1 MPKTNF
7 SGVLVPA
14 VTPFNARLEP
24 DGQLFH
30 ALCRWL
36 LAKGANGLA
45 VFGTTSEANS
55 LSLAERKRLL
65 EGLVESGIDPSV
77 LLPGTGQPALPDAV
91 ELTRHAV
98 SLGCGGVLMLPPFYY
113 KPVSVDGLF
122 AFYSEVI
129 ERVGSSDLGL
139 WLYHIPQM
147 TGVGIPLDLIE
158 RLIKRYP
165 DTVIGIKDS
174 SGDWSN
180 TEAML
185 TRFPGF
191 RIFPSSEGV
200 LLKALRLGAAG
211 CITASGNINVASI
224 RKLIDNWA
232 SPEAEGMQKSV
243 AAIRD
248 IFSSYPLIPAAK
260 AVLSTAL
267 SEPGLA
273 TLRPPLTALTE
284 AQTSELMG
292 RLKDAGHEFAPG
304 HLKDAGSPAIAAA
317 Q

>member
-1 MPKTNF
+1 
-7 SGVLVPA
+7 
-14 VTPFNARLEP
+14 
-24 DGQLFH
+24 
-30 ALCRWL
+30 
-36 LAKGANGLA
+36 
-45 VFGTTSEANS
+45 
-55 LSLAERKRLL
+55 
-65 EGLVESGIDPSV
+65 
-77 LLPGTGQPALPDAV
+77 
-91 ELTRHAV
+91 
-98 SLGCGGVLMLPPFYY
+98 MLPPYYY

-122 AFYSEVI
+122 GFYSEVI

-147 TGVGIPLDLIE
+147 TGVGIPHDLIE

-165 DTVIGIKDS
+165 DTVLGIKDS
-174 SGDWSN
+174 SGDWAN

-211 CITASGNINVASI
+211 CITASGNINAAAI
-224 RKLIDNWA
+224 RSLIDNWTA
-232 SPEAEGMQKSV
+232 PEAETKQKSV

-260 AVLSTAL
+260 TVLAKAL

-273 TLRPPLTALTE
+273 TLRPPLTSLSD
-284 AQTSELMG
+284 AQTDELMS
-292 RLKDAGHEFAPG
+292 RLKDAGHSFGPAKFEDPAPR
-304 HLKDAGSPAIAAA
+304 SVAAA

>member
-1 MPKTNF
+1 MAKSNF

-14 VTPFNARLEP
+14 ITPFDAQLQP
-24 DGQLFH
+24 DAPLYQTV
-30 ALCRWL
+30 CQWL
-36 LAKGANGLA
+36 LAQGANGLA

-55 LSLAERKRLL
+55 LSLSERMRLL
-65 EGLVESGIDPSV
+65 EGLVEGGIDPSL
-77 LLPGTGQPALPDAV
+77 LLPGTGQPALPDTV

-98 SLGCGGVLMLPPFYY
+98 SLGCGGVLMLPPYYY

-129 ERVGSSDLGL
+129 ERVGSSELGL

-147 TGVGIPLDLIE
+147 TGVGIPHDLIE

-165 DTVIGIKDS
+165 DTVLGIKDS

-200 LLKALRLGAAG
+200 LLKALYLGAAG
-211 CITASGNINVASI
+211 CITASGNINAAAI
-224 RKLIDNWA
+224 RSLIDNWT
-232 SPEAEGMQKSV
+232 SPEAETMQKSV
-243 AAIRD
+243 AAVRD
-248 IFSSYPLIPAAK
+248 IVSSYPLIPAVK
-260 AVLSTAL
+260 AVLAKAL
-267 SEPGLA
+267 SEPGLG
-273 TLRPPLTALTE
+273 TLRPPLTGLND
-284 AQTSELMG
+284 AQANELMS
-292 RLKDAGHEFAPG
+292 RLAEAGHAFRPVRFGDNARPS
-304 HLKDAGSPAIAAA
+304 AVAA